1 MKAMYIHT
9 YTVAL
14 SPTGGSRQQGGEF
27 QGFTPFHSPSLVTH
41 RRGPFRGG
49 GSQTPRPDICICLN
63 RSLAPFLR
71 AADKSRY
78 ANDGDSGRSLVCLFC
93 FSEGVVMALFYVCGS
108 L

>member
-1 MKAMYIHT
+1 MVYIESVILKSLIHT

-71 AADKSRY
+71 AADR
-78 ANDGDSGRSLVCLFC
+78 
-93 FSEGVVMALFYVCGS
+93 VVTRMTVIAGEV
-108 L
+108 